1 MTERVGLDGLVW
13 FQHQWVTFCDAP
25 RCRARHP
32 SLSPHS
38 VPLAPLADPSAL
50 LTSAVLQ
57 PLQTSGSPAAPG
69 PAAPSFSSLLQTA
82 YASQD
87 QGQGPG
93 GLLLLDEGVQA
104 QLRAALLRLPMHQA
118 LRAAKHL
125 LLYIRSAVENFAQV
139 SAALVPCITAHASVA
154 SAVASH
160 FGTEW

>member
-1 MTERVGLDGLVW
+1 MGLCG

-25 RCRARHP
+25 HCRACRP

>member
-1 MTERVGLDGLVW
+1 MGLCG

-139 SAALVPCITAHASVA
+139 SAALVPCITAHGERGFCCGFSLRN
-154 SAVASH
+154 
-160 FGTEW
+160 